1 LPVNSFYKIKKI
13 PVIAITL
20 VIALIIGNFFYYNGL
35 YKKQINYITNLLD
48 RQVQIVGLSVDN
60 TNDGFVS
67 DLHQIILSEDITQFF
82 SNQEQRIRTV
92 DKMKL
97 FFSKYEYLITGIKL
111 YDNNKNE
118 FTIKKD
124 ETGNNWLEQIFVLHV
139 QGEIITRE
147 ILIQEDR
154 KYEYYLPV
162 VNNSGLFGNIVVT
175 IDYQEYFNKIFTAF
189 NLKDYQWQWVLNDI
203 GEVIYNNSEE
213 NLKYFQLQKITE
225 GLAGG
230 AVENIIHRADGN
242 GKSREIISSYYS
254 TQLLQRKFGLVF
266 SSPTDKIQKYIIKNS
281 LIMGLATL
289 IIFLLVVLPL
299 LKYLK
304 VQKSEIERL
313 DASEKMLFKMIDE
326 MPVGVVIHNKNREI
340 IKANRKAA
348 EQFSFSG
355 ETEMTGKI
363 FPETAVTDENN
374 YFSKHLGGV
383 FSPDQFVILK
393 KDTGE
398 IILFRTSIPVSF
410 KGVDANMDMLVDVT
424 MLESARK
431 QEATANSAKSE
442 FLARMSY
449 EVRTPLNG
457 IIGMTD
463 ILEKQNLTGEA
474 RDILELLRRSGEVLL
489 NIINDILDFSK
500 IESGKMILDEMPF
513 NLREE
518 IVYCYDLAR
527 TGLDEGLVSL
537 NCNVDEN
544 VPDKVIGDPFRLRQ
558 ILTNFI
564 NHAVASTGKGQIHL
578 KCSLKNTTDGKIK
591 LGFELADTGKS
602 FDKATLKK
610 IFGDYINIESKV
622 HQDDDTSGFG
632 TILARQLVD
641 LMGGEFSVESPS
653 GLDGDNGKK
662 INFSIVVYSNE
673 KPEKN
678 LHIDDIMAF
687 GQIKTL
693 VITGSQTRDEE
704 ILGTLHKLGLTL
716 MVTTYQKSTVRQIK
730 SSLSF
735 PQNRYHLVVILDD
748 KEFNG
753 FEAAKE
759 IWENNLSE
767 QFVMTIISS
776 NDVKGNLLKCIT
788 MGIDHY
794 IVKPYEIKELYD
806 TVKSSFPQVEKSAPE
821 GEKEK
826 VRKELRILIVEDN
839 KMNQKVIGTMLKSLG
854 YSFDFADNGFEG
866 FIQAKTR
873 RYDVIFMDLIMPEM
887 DGFESARKIL
897 EYDNTLLIA
906 AFTADNMPD
915 SKRKAELSGIKEF
928 IPKPVRIDDL
938 KKFFSRYFIRN

>member
-1 LPVNSFYKIKKI
+1 M
-13 PVIAITL
+13 
-20 VIALIIGNFFYYNGL
+20 IIGDFFYYNGL
-35 YKKQINYITNLLD
+35 YKKQINYIENLLD

-60 TNDGFVS
+60 TDDGFIS
-67 DLHQIILSEDITQFF
+67 DLHQITLSEDITQFF

-97 FFSKYEYLITGIKL
+97 FFSKYENLITGIKL

-118 FTIKKD
+118 FTLKKD

-139 QGEIITRE
+139 QGEIIPRE
-147 ILIQEDR
+147 VLIQESR
-154 KYEYYLPV
+154 NYEYYLPV
-162 VNNSGLFGNIVVT
+162 ENNNVLFGNIAVSV
-175 IDYQEYFNKIFTAF
+175 DYQKYFGEIFTAF

-203 GEVIYNNSEE
+203 GEVIYNNNEE
-213 NLKYFQLQKITE
+213 NLKYFELQKITE
-225 GLAGG
+225 GLATG
-230 AVENIIHRADGN
+230 AVENLIHKAEGN
-242 GKSREIISSYYS
+242 GRTREIISSYYS
-254 TQLLQRKFGLVF
+254 TKLLQRNFGLVF
-266 SSPTDKIQKYIIKNS
+266 SSPTDRIQKYIIKNS
-281 LIMGLATL
+281 LLMGLGTL
-289 IIFLLVVLPL
+289 LAFLLILWFL
-299 LKYLK
+299 WKMMK
-304 VQKSEIERL
+304 AQNAEIERL
-313 DASEKMLFKMIDE
+313 GASEKMLFKMIEE

-348 EQFSFSG
+348 EQYSFSG
-355 ETEMTGKI
+355 EAEMTGKI

-374 YFSKHLGGV
+374 YFSKHLGGI

-393 KDTGE
+393 KDAGE
-398 IILFRTSIPVSF
+398 IILFRTSIPVNF
-410 KGVDANMDMLVDVT
+410 RGEDAIMEMLVDVT

-431 QEATANSAKSE
+431 QEAKASSAKSE

-463 ILEKQNLTGEA
+463 ILEKQSLTNEA
-474 RDILELLRRSGEVLL
+474 REVLGLLRRSSEVLL

-500 IESGKMILDEMPF
+500 IESGKMILDEIPF

-527 TGLDEGLVSL
+527 TGIDEGQVTL

-544 VPDKVIGDPFRLRQ
+544 VPDKVIGDPSRLRQ

-564 NHAVASTGKGQIHL
+564 NHSIDSTSKGKINL
-578 KCSLKNTTDGKIK
+578 KCCLKDATDGMLR

-602 FDKATLKK
+602 FDKATLTK
-610 IFGDYINIESKV
+610 IFGDYINIESKI
-622 HQDDDTSGFG
+622 HQNDDASGFG
-632 TILARQLVD
+632 TILARQLIN

-653 GLDGDNGKK
+653 GLEGDQGKK
-662 INFSIVVYSNE
+662 INFTVVVYSNE
-673 KPEKN
+673 KPDKD
-678 LHIDDIMAF
+678 LHFDDILSF
-687 GQIKTL
+687 GQIRTL
-693 VITGSQTRDEE
+693 VITGNQTRDEE
-704 ILGTLHKLGLTL
+704 ILGTLHKLGLALT
-716 MVTTYQKSTVRQIK
+716 VTTFQKSTVRQIK
-730 SSLSF
+730 SSLAY
-735 PQNRYHLVVILDD
+735 PQTRYHLVVIFDD

-759 IWENNLSE
+759 IWENNLSV
-767 QFVMTIISS
+767 QFIMTIISS
-776 NDVKGNLLKCIT
+776 NDVTGNLLKCIT
-788 MGIDHY
+788 LGIDHY

-806 TVKSSFPQVEKSAPE
+806 TVKSNFPQVDKSAPE
-821 GEKEK
+821 GEKEI
-826 VRKELRILIVEDN
+826 VRKNLRILIVEDN
-839 KMNQKVIGTMLKSLG
+839 KMNQKVVGTMLKSLG

-928 IPKPVRIDDL
+928 ISKPVRIDDL
-938 KKFFSRYFIRN
+938 KRFFSRYFIRN